1 MVDTRMETDDRIN
14 LLARVA
20 RSPGA
25 AKAST
30 GSTSIL
36 TLAAQ
41 SYGAKVSDDST
52 VPTGFDPGAA
62 RLFEAIVEGAYL
74 VASADGVIDASERAT
89 FERVVAAACGGI
101 VTDEQVTALVAD
113 LADELAEDGLDARV
127 KAVAERAPKRPQ
139 GEEVLR
145 IAALLAQAS
154 ENVSAVERDV
164 LNKLAAA
171 CNLDAA
177 AVDAALDD
185 VGRALSQSN

>member
-1 MVDTRMETDDRIN
+1 MDTDDRIH

-25 AKAST
+25 AKGST
-30 GSTSIL
+30 GSNSIL

-52 VPTGFDPGAA
+52 VPTGFDPSAA

-89 FERVVAAACGGI
+89 FEKVVAAACGGI
-101 VTDEQVTALVAD
+101 VTEEQVTALVAD
-113 LADELAEDGLDARV
+113 LGDELKEDGLDARV
-127 KAVAERAPKRPQ
+127 KAVADRAPKRPQ

-154 ENVSAVERDV
+154 EDVSAVERDV
-164 LNKLAAA
+164 LVKLATA
-171 CNLDAA
+171 CNLDAT
-177 AVDAALDD
+177 AVDAALAD
-185 VGRALSQSN
+185 VGKALSQTN